1 MISVEKINERKETIE
16 TDIKTVEGALE
27 QLEQQRQQLQANL
40 FALQGALQQCDFFL
54 GDGEDAKDE

>member
-27 QLEQQRQQLQANL
+27 QLDQQRQQLQANL

-54 GDGEDAKDE
+54 GDGEEAKDD

>member
-27 QLEQQRQQLQANL
+27 QLDQQRQQLQDNL